1 MNIFSKLQVYAEKWN
16 LKASRSF
23 EAEEIAAVNKAEVV
37 VSQYGNSVCFFMK
50 AGGQTYIP
58 LSNDSTLAVG
68 DSVDLSKAQLLTLEK
83 NGESDILRVK
93 A

>member
-1 MNIFSKLQVYAEKWN
+1 MNIFSKLQVYAGKWN

-23 EAEEIAAVNKAEVV
+23 NSEEIAAVNRAEVTS
-37 VSQYGNSVCFFMK
+37 SQYGNSVCFFLR

-58 LSNDSTLAVG
+58 LSSDSELTVG
-68 DSVDLSKAQLLTLEK
+68 DTVDLSSASLLTLGKE
-83 NGESDILRVK
+83 GEADILRVK